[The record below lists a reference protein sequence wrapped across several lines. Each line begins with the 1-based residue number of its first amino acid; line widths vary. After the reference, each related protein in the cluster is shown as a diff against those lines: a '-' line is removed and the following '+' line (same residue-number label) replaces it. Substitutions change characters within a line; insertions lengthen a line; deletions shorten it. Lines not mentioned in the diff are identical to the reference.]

1 MDQLHEELKEPL
13 TECNMSGEGSDSE
26 EIRDG
31 DRSPSEDE
39 FLSCDSGSS
48 SDRGEG
54 GGTCESELLLQDEC
68 DSVRLPA
75 AEVAGTGTLI
85 SEKERLKEKRV
96 SGSPLR
102 GGSQEMDEDADV
114 DTAADQEASET
125 GGEGDE
131 RGEEEQE
138 EEEEEL
144 TTPTETEGQCRD
156 NNQLSDGGRGQTQ
169 SASGVKPAGLTTAFK
184 EGFSFVSKPARCLLF
199 CQSQTTK
206 QCHSSNPSPL
216 PAARWDPCRSCTQNC
231 RPAPREPAPFAP
243 QDPPTPSKKVQ
254 EETWALVL
262 LNNDSFSLQ
271 MATRLH
277 CDME

>member
-31 DRSPSEDE
+31 DPSPSEDE

-54 GGTCESELLLQDEC
+54 GGACEGELLLQDEC

-75 AEVAGTGTLI
+75 AGLAGTGTLI

-114 DTAADQEASET
+114 DTAADQAAPET
-125 GGEGDE
+125 GGEG
-131 RGEEEQE
+131 EEVGE
-138 EEEEEL
+138 EEEEEGVEEL
-144 TTPTETEGQCRD
+144 TTTTETEGQSQA
-156 NNQLSDGGRGQTQ
+156 NNQLSDSGQDQTQ
-169 SASGVKPAGLTTAFK
+169 STSGVKPAGLTHYFHR
-184 EGFSFVSKPARCLLF
+184 RCVF
-199 CQSQTTK
+199 C
-206 QCHSSNPSPL
+206 
-216 PAARWDPCRSCTQNC
+216 
-231 RPAPREPAPFAP
+231 
-243 QDPPTPSKKVQ
+243 V
-254 EETWALVL
+254 
-262 LNNDSFSLQ
+262 
-271 MATRLH
+271 
-277 CDME
+277 

>member
-13 TECNMSGEGSDSE
+13 TECDMSGEGSDSE

-54 GGTCESELLLQDEC
+54 GGACEGELLLQDEC

-75 AEVAGTGTLI
+75 VGVAGTGTLI

-114 DTAADQEASET
+114 DTAADQAAPET
-125 GGEGDE
+125 GGEV
-131 RGEEEQE
+131 EEGE
-138 EEEEEL
+138 EEEEEVEEEVEEL
-144 TTPTETEGQCRD
+144 TTTTETEGQSQE
-156 NNQLSDGGRGQTQ
+156 NNQLSDSGQGQTQ
-169 SASGVKPAGLTTAFK
+169 STSGLIPVGLTHYFH
-184 EGFSFVSKPARCLLF
+184 FRFVF
-199 CQSQTTK
+199 C
-206 QCHSSNPSPL
+206 
-216 PAARWDPCRSCTQNC
+216 
-231 RPAPREPAPFAP
+231 
-243 QDPPTPSKKVQ
+243 V
-254 EETWALVL
+254 
-262 LNNDSFSLQ
+262 
-271 MATRLH
+271 
-277 CDME
+277 